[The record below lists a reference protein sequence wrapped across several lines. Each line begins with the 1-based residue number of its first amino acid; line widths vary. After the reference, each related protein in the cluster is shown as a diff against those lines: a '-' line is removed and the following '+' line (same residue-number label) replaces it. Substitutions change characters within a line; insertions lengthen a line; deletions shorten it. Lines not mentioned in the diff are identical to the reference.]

1 LFFLLSEPRK
11 SFCEGDERFLDFF
24 KNRYV
29 SLEVRLRKRLP
40 HVWNATMEWL
50 NDDVF
55 VHIDDEELAEIDR
68 EQRQFEKD
76 LLAEIEVVR
85 EVRDRAVHGIATP

>member
-1 LFFLLSEPRK
+1 
-11 SFCEGDERFLDFF
+11 
-24 KNRYV
+24 
-29 SLEVRLRKRLP
+29 
-40 HVWNATMEWL
+40 MEWL